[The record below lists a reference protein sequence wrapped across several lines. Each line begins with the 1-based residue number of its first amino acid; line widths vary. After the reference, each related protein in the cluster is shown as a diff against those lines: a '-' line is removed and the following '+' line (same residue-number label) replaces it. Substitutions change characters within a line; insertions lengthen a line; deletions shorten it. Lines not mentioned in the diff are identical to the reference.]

1 MRTSTLGSYQS
12 GLSLMQRMQSAI
24 DHTQKQLSTGLAL
37 LTPSDDP
44 LGATR
49 ALELRESLAGLA
61 QFDRNATMAQNRLS
75 HEEAALA
82 SVNDV
87 LQRVRELA
95 LQANNAT
102 QSNETRAQIAVEM
115 RERLEQL
122 VQIANQTDGNDRY
135 LFAGSQQDAA
145 PVARV
150 GGAYTYSGDQGQR
163 LVEIGDGRL
172 VADGDSGDTVFFR
185 VRTGNGTVRALP
197 DAANTGGG
205 VIGAVG
211 MTNASAWVP
220 GQYTVEFLDDTNY
233 EVRDGGGALVASGTH
248 VDGEELGFLGV
259 RVGLSGA
266 IAAGDRFV
274 VESSPNQDIFT
285 TIDKLA
291 SAIELTVVDEA
302 TGAAQTNGINAGL
315 LDIDQAIGRILD
327 VRTQVGSRLS
337 AIESQVDNNS
347 NQSLIATELLADIEE
362 LDYAE
367 ALSRLSQQITT
378 LEAAQQ
384 SFVAA
389 RQLSLFN
396 YL

>member
-12 GLSLMQRMQSAI
+12 GLSLMQRMQAAI
-24 DHTQKQLSTGLAL
+24 DHTQKQVSTGRRL

-75 HEEAALA
+75 HEESALA
-82 SVNDV
+82 SVNNV

-115 RERLEQL
+115 REHLDQL
-122 VQIANQTDGNDRY
+122 VQIANQTDGNGRY
-135 LFAGSQQDAA
+135 LFAGGKLDAA
-145 PVARV
+145 PVAKV
-150 GGAYTYSGDQGQR
+150 GGSYTYSGDQGQR
-163 LVEIGDGRL
+163 LVEIGDGRF
-172 VADGDSGDTVFFR
+172 VADGDSGDAVFFR
-185 VRTGNGTVRALP
+185 VRTGNGTVQALP
-197 DAANTGGG
+197 DGANTGSG

-211 MTNASAWVP
+211 TADMAAWVP
-220 GQYTVEFLDDTNY
+220 DRYTVEFLDDTNY
-233 EVRDGGGALVASGTH
+233 EVRDSGGALVTSGAHAS
-248 VDGEELGFLGV
+248 GEELGFLGV
-259 RVGLSGA
+259 RFELSGSV
-266 IAAGDRFV
+266 AAGDRFV
-274 VESSPNQDIFT
+274 VEASPNQDVFS

-291 SAIELTVVDEA
+291 SAIEMSVIDDTS
-302 TGAAQTNGINAGL
+302 GAVQTNGINAGL
-315 LDIDQAIGRILD
+315 RDIDQAIGRILD
-327 VRTQVGSRLS
+327 VRTQVGSRLA

-347 NQSLIATELLADIEE
+347 NQSLIATELLADIED

-367 ALSRLSQQITT
+367 ALSRLSQQIST

-389 RQLSLFN
+389 RQLSLFD